1 MCCRAFIRPVFVTL
15 WALATAGTSNA
26 QTWSPVTATD
36 PGFAGTLVQMTDGQV
51 FVQDGTTNQ
60 HWTLL
65 KPNPAGSYIAGTW
78 SATPAP
84 MNLARLYFGSHVL
97 PDGRFWVLGGEYTGS
112 PHWWQLSPT
121 PEKSTIRSQIPGRPL
136 PTTRNRIS
144 AMTQR
149 CSSSTA
155 EILAG
160 SIGTRNTYLYDLSTN
175 TWSGAIPKQYDDP
188 SDEETWVK
196 LPGGRVLTYDLF
208 QSIAKNGAY
217 AEVFDPLSNQWSG
230 ISPSDGTANGTIPL
244 LSSSALGSELGGIV
258 RLHDGRI
265 FVIGATNHTALYNPE
280 TNTWAAGPDI
290 NIGSDRYGADDAPVA
305 VLPNGHVLFVADRG
319 PDLGTF
325 KPPSQFFEFDPT
337 ANTIVAAA
345 NPPTSMNHPAF
356 VTRLLV
362 LPTGQVLYANGG
374 HQLWI
379 YTPSPGIDP
388 VVRPIVNGVV
398 YKGGGI
404 FTLTGRRLN
413 GQSSGSSYGDDVES
427 DENYPIIRLQNS
439 TGTFYARTFNW
450 STTDVATG
458 SMSETAG
465 FHAAGRLGSRELC
478 IGRQR
483 RGRIGNSPLCEHH
496 GRTGSWPMTAVGSV
510 ADMALERTVTT
521 MTYRVLMVA
530 CLMLSTLSM
539 PGRTDASPITIY
551 SNFGPGL
558 AHDSAQANPV
568 GFDFFTGDTDAQG
581 ASFAAH
587 ADAILTSVAVAL
599 SGFAGTNA
607 APVTV
612 ALRSDL
618 GGLPDGILE
627 TFSIPAASLGPLR
640 RCCKRAVRCDIPAS
654 SGPHE

>member
-1 MCCRAFIRPVFVTL
+1 MRCRAFIRPVFVTL
-15 WALATAGTSNA
+15 WALATAGTSSA

-60 HWTLL
+60 RWTLL
-65 KPNPAGSYIAGTW
+65 KPNPAGSYIDGTW

-112 PHWWQLSPT
+112 PLVATFTNTGEIYDPIANTWTSIANHPESNFGDDPT
-121 PEKSTIRSQIPGRPL
+121 MLLEHGK
-136 PTTRNRIS
+136 
-144 AMTQR
+144 
-149 CSSSTA
+149 
-155 EILAG
+155 ILAG

-175 TWSGAIPKQYDDP
+175 TWSSAIPKQYDDR

-244 LSSSALGSELGGIV
+244 LSSSELGSELGGIV

-265 FVIGATNHTALYNPE
+265 FAIGATNHTALYNPE
-280 TNTWAAGPDI
+280 TNTWSAGPDI

-325 KPPSQFFEFDPT
+325 KPPSQFFEFDPA
-337 ANTIVAAA
+337 ANTIVAVA
-345 NPPTSMNHPAF
+345 NPPTSMNHSAF
-356 VTRLLV
+356 ITRLLV

-374 HQLWI
+374 RQLWI

-439 TGTFYARTFNW
+439 TGTFYVRTFNW
-450 STTDVATG
+450 STNDVATG
-458 SMSETAG
+458 SMSETVN
-465 FHAAGRLGSRELC
+465 F
-478 IGRQR
+478 
-483 RGRIGNSPLCEHH
+483 
-496 GRTGSWPMTAVGSV
+496 
-510 ADMALERTVTT
+510 
-521 MTYRVLMVA
+521 
-530 CLMLSTLSM
+530 TL
-539 PGRTDASPITIY
+539 PA
-551 SNFGPGL
+551 GL
-558 AHDSAQANPV
+558 APGNYALVVSGAGVSGIPLFVNITAGQV
-568 GFDFFTGDTDAQG
+568 GGQ
-581 ASFAAH
+581 
-587 ADAILTSVAVAL
+587 
-599 SGFAGTNA
+599 
-607 APVTV
+607 
-612 ALRSDL
+612 
-618 GGLPDGILE
+618 
-627 TFSIPAASLGPLR
+627 
-640 RCCKRAVRCDIPAS
+640 
-654 SGPHE
+654 